1 MFVIPAAVA
10 LLFVTGCG
18 QTTVETPVACLEGPQ
33 VIAGALTNAPNPVR
47 LDGDVPI
54 SDCLARNQ
62 PEGEMANFGAD
73 SVAVATEL
81 GRRIKRPGPDAIAA
95 SIQGGYLVGALERGS
110 EESDGIHASLVDR
123 VKNAVVN
130 GVDRIGRPARVHYEA
145 GLTAG
150 REIG

>member
-1 MFVIPAAVA
+1 MISTGVA
-10 LLFVTGCG
+10 LLFIVGCG
-18 QTTVETPVACLEGPQ
+18 ETTAETPVACLDGPQ
-33 VIAGALTNAPNPVR
+33 AIAGALTNAPNPVR

-62 PEGEMANFGAD
+62 TGGQMANFGAD

-81 GRRIKRPGPDAIAA
+81 GLRIKRSGPDSIAA

-110 EESDGIHASLVDR
+110 KESDGIHQALVDR
-123 VKNAVVN
+123 VRSAVVN
-130 GVDRIGRPARVHYEA
+130 GVDRVGRPARIHYEA

-150 REIG
+150 EEIG